1 MPEIL
6 PDPNWKFP
14 YWNEISL
21 LRRNFRI
28 EISLLKWD
36 FLIRENCHSAS
47 DLLIWSHFLKF
58 YNDDWHHTSCS
69 LTFWEKQNKV
79 SFTFI
84 VLLPSR
90 ALCLK
95 ERRAM
100 SRTLIKAPGNRIF
113 VFGQTALQRKRRQL
127 STTMSRTKEQEG
139 LHFSNW
145 GTQLQ
150 FELGIEFLSLI
161 VLGKG

>member
-1 MPEIL
+1 
-6 PDPNWKFP
+6 
-14 YWNEISL
+14 
-21 LRRNFRI
+21 
-28 EISLLKWD
+28 
-36 FLIRENCHSAS
+36 
-47 DLLIWSHFLKF
+47 
-58 YNDDWHHTSCS
+58 
-69 LTFWEKQNKV
+69 
-79 SFTFI
+79 
-84 VLLPSR
+84 
-90 ALCLK
+90 
-95 ERRAM
+95 M
-100 SRTLIKAPGNRIF
+100 SRTLIKGSF